1 MRAVYEEIVARC
13 ERVKQR
19 TIQMSTQQ
27 KFRTELFKTFDEM
40 GSAESLEKFANR
52 CDRVRAL
59 FVGGDPID
67 DLEDSATLAE
77 LATELYVELKE
88 DCRKVLGVE
97 FAIFCVTQF
106 ARYKALGKI
115 ARINGRV
122 NSALRYEN
130 AVESYYGRLSSE
142 WKW

>member
-1 MRAVYEEIVARC
+1 MRAVYEEIAFRC
-13 ERVKQR
+13 ERVKKR
-19 TIQMSTQQ
+19 SKTNMQ
-27 KFRTELFKTFDEM
+27 KLKEELFKTFDEN

-67 DLEDSATLAE
+67 DLEDSAALSEAT
-77 LATELYVELKE
+77 TELYVELKE

-97 FAIFCVTQF
+97 FAIFCVTQV
-106 ARYKALGKI
+106 ARYTALGKI
-115 ARINGRV
+115 ARSNGRV

-130 AVESYYGRLSSE
+130 AAESYYGRLSSE